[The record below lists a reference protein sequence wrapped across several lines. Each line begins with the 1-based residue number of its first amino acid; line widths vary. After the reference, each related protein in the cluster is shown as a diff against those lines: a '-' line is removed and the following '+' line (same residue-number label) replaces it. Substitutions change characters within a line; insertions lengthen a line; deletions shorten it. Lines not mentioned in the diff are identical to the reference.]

1 MITGMKNTKTI
12 YLVDDDDD
20 DRMLIREAIES
31 IVKDVEIV
39 EVMDGQELLELI
51 AQTDIEKDLSLILMD
66 MNMPRMSGI
75 ESLSILK
82 SDLSLRHIPVVMIS
96 TTSNNELIRQ
106 AYNKGINAYI
116 TKPVSIQEYNHL
128 AEAINVCFLSNYP
141 TLHPVPLSKN
151 FTTQQILIIEDNHD
165 HWELMKFVLNNSMPN
180 IKLTRTEDEEN
191 TLFFLST
198 LLKNSQPLPELV
210 LLDLYMPNR
219 DNGLQ
224 ILTAIRNFFAANR
237 LITIPIIVV
246 SASDHIDDIKDSYRN
261 NANGYMVKSPDLE
274 NSLAYFHELAY
285 FWKSAIT
292 LPKKV

>member
-1 MITGMKNTKTI
+1 MTNAKTI

-20 DRMLIREAIES
+20 DRMLIREAIEG
-31 IVKDVEIV
+31 IVKNVTIVEIT
-39 EVMDGQELLELI
+39 DGQELLELI
-51 AQTDIEKDLSLILMD
+51 EKVNLETDPSLILMD

-82 SDLSLRHIPVVMIS
+82 SNPSLRHIPIVMIS

-106 AYNKGINAYI
+106 AYDQGINAYI

-141 TLHPVPLSKN
+141 TLKSIPASINL
-151 FTTQQILIIEDNHD
+151 TTQQILIIEDNHD
-165 HWELMKFVLNNSMPN
+165 HWELMKLTLNTSMPN
-180 IKLTRTEDEEN
+180 IKLTRTEDRE
-191 TLFFLST
+191 ST
-198 LLKNSQPLPELV
+198 LLFLTDRLKNAQPLPELI

-219 DNGLQ
+219 SDGLQ
-224 ILTAIRNFFAANR
+224 ILAAIRNFFTMHR
-237 LITIPIIVV
+237 LMMIPIIVI
-246 SASDHIDDIKDSYRN
+246 SSSDHIDDIKESYRN
-261 NANGYMVKSPDLE
+261 SANGYMVKSPDLE
-274 NSLAYFHELAY
+274 DSLFYFQELAH